1 MFHTSAV
8 DTHSPRRLW
17 TNRSA
22 PAPVSEHSHALR
34 ALRTFLQSDPRSR
47 AHRALLARVFGR
59 THAQVPVDKAIDQ
72 LVASEESVIGFK
84 ECPVSQPYCLL
95 HRSAQMAGGHVVMA
109 DAESVRS

>member
-1 MFHTSAV
+1 M
-8 DTHSPRRLW
+8 
-17 TNRSA
+17 
-22 PAPVSEHSHALR
+22 R

-72 LVASEESVIGFK
+72 LVASEEPVIGFK
-84 ECPVSQPYCLL
+84 ECPVSQPYYLL
-95 HRSAQMAGGHVVMA
+95 HRSAQKAGGHVVMA